1 MNTPYPTLPDI
12 SGSIPAEMHYATE
25 IVIFTE
31 QALRARQLETTPN
44 TPEPI
49 VIPILNDVSH
59 LEDFQWNTALGVTS
73 AYRHIA
79 THHSVITLHVDAL
92 LRDDGAVEFEYD
104 INAWIEIKDTS
115 QPQPTAYRSVATP
128 RPITV
133 LVHLRYDDSMTD
145 ATSSTHQPAFFAQ
158 HQLYVHDAIE
168 YIRYHAPDIL
178 NDSVLQW
185 DHQNTIIFNHCA
197 TS

>member
-12 SGSIPAEMHYATE
+12 SGSIPAEMHYSAE
-25 IVIFTE
+25 IAIIIGK
-31 QALRARQLETTPN
+31 ALLAQQFEPTPN

-49 VIPILNDVSH
+49 VMPIFNDVSH
-59 LEDFQWNTALGVTS
+59 LEDFQWNTALGVTI
-73 AYRHIA
+73 AYRNVA

-92 LRDDGAVEFEYD
+92 LRDDGAVEFVYD
-104 INAWIEIKDTS
+104 TDAWIEIKDTS

-133 LVHLRYDDSMTD
+133 LVHLRHDDSMSN

-185 DHQNTIIFNHCA
+185 DLQNTIIFNHCA